1 MQKLIMQ
8 GKKEF
13 YLICIYM
20 TPLHIAVKYGYSD
33 VAEYLLDRGAKVN
46 KPNIVL
52 KENIFFFS

>member
-1 MQKLIMQ
+1 
-8 GKKEF
+8 
-13 YLICIYM
+13 M